1 MRKHYFVKKIIA
13 YMLTL
18 FLLLLTLLII
28 YTVSSYEIIAEE
40 LRRDASNYLQIVG
53 NEMKGSISRMDG
65 VLQDLLLQQQSDL
78 LLLKSDEESKRVYA
92 LQRIKNYIRNLMAQD
107 PSVSCL
113 VVADAEY
120 DLCIDAGVATLG
132 YWNTEYL
139 RDYAKGSMNR
149 SDNPR
154 TWTFADVNGSVYL
167 CKQFV
172 YDGRVVAA
180 FTSTSELL
188 ETALTVSDEGQTFVL
203 TDANGRIV
211 GFSGKE
217 MDAVQLGAN
226 VEDAFSNFASIAGYE
241 IAPQQI
247 YLYNHV
253 HSVVIWNQTR
263 IGMLVSLAVTLVT
276 FIFGVV
282 LVGYLRREILV
293 PTKRMTEVIS
303 RIDQGEHEL
312 RLLDE
317 VGTIEFSQLQSSF
330 NRLMD
335 EIMNLKIQGY
345 EKLIEMQDMELRSIR
360 LQIHPHF
367 FLNAI
372 STISSLSMQGK
383 DAEIKTYVDALSKNI
398 RYMFKSGLHTV
409 PVREEIRHVENYFE
423 MQECKY
429 PNCIFHFIELPAE
442 LEQWPVPQMVIQT
455 FIENEYK
462 YAVSVDAMLT
472 ILIRISL
479 REHKGEEM
487 LLIRIED
494 DGKGYPQDVLRYMSG
509 EETRPAN
516 DGSRLGLWGVKRMMT
531 LMYERNDLLELSNI
545 EPHGCMNRIWVP
557 REPVHEMTESLQLE
571 HFTPLQQTRGD
582 KHENLNR

>member
-1 MRKHYFVKKIIA
+1 
-13 YMLTL
+13 
-18 FLLLLTLLII
+18 
-28 YTVSSYEIIAEE
+28 
-40 LRRDASNYLQIVG
+40 
-53 NEMKGSISRMDG
+53 
-65 VLQDLLLQQQSDL
+65 

-120 DLCIDAGVATLG
+120 DLCIDAGVATVG

-139 RDYAKGSMNR
+139 REYAKDSIHK

-154 TWTFADVNGSVYL
+154 TWTFVDLNGSVYL

-180 FTSTSELL
+180 FTSTAELL
-188 ETALTVSDEGQTFVL
+188 KMALAVGDDGQTFVL
-203 TDANGRIV
+203 TDTDGMIV

-217 MDAVQLGAN
+217 MDAVQLGVN
-226 VEDAFSNFASIAGYE
+226 VEDAFGNFASVVGYE

-429 PNCIFHFIELPAE
+429 PNCIFHFIELPIE
-442 LEQWPVPQMVIQT
+442 LEHWPVPQMVIQT

-479 REHKGEEM
+479 REYKGEEM

-494 DGKGYPQDVLRYMSG
+494 DGKGYPQDVLHYMSG

-516 DGSRLGLWGVKRMMT
+516 DGSRVGLWGVKRMMT
-531 LMYERNDLLELSNI
+531 LMYERDDLLELSNI
-545 EPHGCMNRIWVP
+545 KPHGCMNRIWIP
-557 REPVHEMTESLQLE
+557 KEPVHEMTDSLQPE
-571 HFTPLQQTRGD
+571 HFTPLQQTKGD
-582 KHENLNR
+582 KHENLDR